1 MSHSFWTKSTFCL
14 PYSNEKWAEATKERK
29 QRIAVF
35 HNNIFTWVS
44 AWTENVD
51 HTTSNVVS
59 NDLRCFWAI
68 RPTYERPVC
77 TCGLYVQVHK
87 EAGLYLTLFGLLMGF
102 LSTFWA
108 FGYTRLAAKLRQ
120 GVQDP
125 EQTPPRAEVLKS
137 LSSGITIN
145 LVGLASTL
153 FGLEA
158 TCGLL
163 FAKSLAFAA
172 SNPYTISQSNPVQAL
187 DIFVVQAS
195 ANTLLSH
202 FIALCF
208 SLWLLRMI
216 TFGSESPPTISESTS
231 TWRSQTLKVGRYI
244 NSVAHKWTDSEKPLH
259 DLFGVCLEQYSRPS
273 FGSCSCCIV
282 DESLVLES
290 QIGMHCTYLMARQ
303 VH

>member
-1 MSHSFWTKSTFCL
+1 MRQSVVKPERPRRITPGLHASRKRVVVPSMKCLSGNPQVLISGTRASVATLRQHGLFGISRNSRRAILTRAGNGNDLSPAAKRVDMAAKGFRKLGVCSFWSQLILT
-14 PYSNEKWAEATKERK
+14 
-29 QRIAVF
+29 
-35 HNNIFTWVS
+35 
-44 AWTENVD
+44 
-51 HTTSNVVS
+51 VVS
-59 NDLRCFWAI
+59 SVIVVFAI
-68 RPTYERPVC
+68 
-77 TCGLYVQVHK
+77 LYRTATQVHK

-231 TWRSQTLKVGRYI
+231 T
-244 NSVAHKWTDSEKPLH
+244 
-259 DLFGVCLEQYSRPS
+259 
-273 FGSCSCCIV
+273 
-282 DESLVLES
+282 
-290 QIGMHCTYLMARQ
+290 
-303 VH
+303 